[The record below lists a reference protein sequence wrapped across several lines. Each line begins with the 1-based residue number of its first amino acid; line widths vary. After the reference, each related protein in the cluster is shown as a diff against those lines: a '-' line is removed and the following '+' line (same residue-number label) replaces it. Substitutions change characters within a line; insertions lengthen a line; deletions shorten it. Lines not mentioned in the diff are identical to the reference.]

1 MVFEEM
7 RRGGNAMAAPIIM
20 HNAFE
25 DTYDDADHPIPA
37 VETLDINLVKK
48 TGGSDLIIII
58 ASPLKA
64 DERSQRR
71 LLRKIELYL
80 MFIATPEF
88 ERESGVANPETTS
101 IIVRI
106 HPGSDAVIFDLLERC
121 KPWGAGKQRRLQDKP
136 ARSPRRPA
144 ALV

>member
-1 MVFEEM
+1 
-7 RRGGNAMAAPIIM
+7 MAAPIIM

-37 VETLDINLVKK
+37 VETLDLNVVKK
-48 TGGSDLIIII
+48 GGGSDLSIII

-80 MFIATPEF
+80 IFISTPEF
-88 ERESGVANPETTS
+88 ERESGAANPETTS

-106 HPGSDAVIFDLLERC
+106 HSGSDAAIFDLLEKC
-121 KPWGAGKQRRLQDKP
+121 KPWARANNADFKVSLLDRPDDRLH
-136 ARSPRRPA
+136 
-144 ALV
+144 